1 MNYNKLKLFAIL
13 LPTFLIGG
21 FEFIRHEFLLSY
33 LSMEAGNIFI
43 TFLTFIISFLFATWM
58 FQTIERMNQQV
69 SEEKTKQAVYEE
81 RERLARELHDNIA
94 QSLFFLNV
102 KLKQGALDEVKLAV
116 NEIDTNLR
124 QAIFNLRST
133 PNDTLG
139 YFPHRL
145 KKWLE
150 EWSVVTGIDVQVK
163 MEIKDESFSPREEVQ
178 IFGIVQE
185 AFTNIRKH
193 SQATESVFRLVSGE
207 EGWQL
212 SIKDNGIGFQN
223 AGSGNKHFGLAM
235 MKERAKK
242 LEATIEVLSS
252 SGEGTEWLVKGEKK
266 GRAKDDVSSANS
278 R

>member
-1 MNYNKLKLFAIL
+1 MMNYNKLKIFAIL
-13 LPTFLIGG
+13 LPTILIGG

-33 LSMEAGNIFI
+33 LSMEAGNIYI

-58 FQTIERMNQQV
+58 FQTIEGMNQRV
-69 SEEKTKQAVYEE
+69 SEEKAKQAVYEE

-102 KLKQGALDEVKLAV
+102 KLKQGDLDEVKLAV
-116 NEIDTNLR
+116 NEIDANLR
-124 QAIFNLRST
+124 QAIFNLRSM
-133 PNDTLG
+133 PHDSLG

-150 EWSVVTGIDVQVK
+150 EWSVVTGIEVEQKV
-163 MEIKDESFSPREEVQ
+163 EIGNESFSPREEVQ

-193 SQATESVFRLVSGE
+193 AQATECFFQLISTE

-212 SIKDNGIGFQN
+212 SIKDNGIGFQSIE
-223 AGSGNKHFGLAM
+223 SGNQHFGLAM

-242 LEATIEVLSS
+242 LEATLEILGSP
-252 SGEGTEWLVKGEKK
+252 GEGTVLSVKGEKK
-266 GRAKDDVSSANS
+266 GRA
-278 R
+278 